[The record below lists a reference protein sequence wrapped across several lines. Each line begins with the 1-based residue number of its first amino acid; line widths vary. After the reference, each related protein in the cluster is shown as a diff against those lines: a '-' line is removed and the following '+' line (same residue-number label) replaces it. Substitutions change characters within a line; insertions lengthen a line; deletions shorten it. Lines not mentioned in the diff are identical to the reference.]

1 MLLDRLSGNSFFT
14 NHIKYEEESGC
25 CGAVCSSQ
33 KEKFYIGKQEIGDKM
48 KEDIVYSYLRY
59 FEMNLS
65 SNLSDSEKELFDR
78 MKEYFTSLKS

>member
-1 MLLDRLSGNSFFT
+1 
-14 NHIKYEEESGC
+14 
-25 CGAVCSSQ
+25 
-33 KEKFYIGKQEIGDKM
+33 M